1 MQSQG
6 LLVFHDVCGQIPS
19 RFAILQS
26 CHHASSRFSKPK
38 GNHNMVSM
46 FFPFFVFLEKCPSG
60 IEVNHSFAIISVRKG
75 IRQRARLEAK
85 VLAKA
90 FFIA

>member
-26 CHHASSRFSKPK
+26 CHHVSSKFSKPK
-38 GNHNMVSM
+38 GNHDMFSM
-46 FFPFFVFLEKCPSG
+46 FFLFSAFLEKCPIG
-60 IEVNHSFAIISVRKG
+60 I
-75 IRQRARLEAK
+75 
-85 VLAKA
+85 
-90 FFIA
+90 